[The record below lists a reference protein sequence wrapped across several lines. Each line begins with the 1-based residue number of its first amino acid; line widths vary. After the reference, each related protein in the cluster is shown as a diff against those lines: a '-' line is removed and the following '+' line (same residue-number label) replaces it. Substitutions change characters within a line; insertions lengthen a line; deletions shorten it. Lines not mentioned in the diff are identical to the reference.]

1 MLQVKVIVGR
11 RMCGGGWISNVLNFY
26 ELHLKP
32 GVTIDNNIRYL
43 LCQACISTLKCS
55 ISEKE
60 VNMKIKVFYC
70 CFLALTSALLNAT
83 RYLDDR
89 YVECR

>member
-1 MLQVKVIVGR
+1 MVLLLVRIHFSLIIHLMLQVKVIVGR

-43 LCQACISTLKCS
+43 LCQA
-55 ISEKE
+55 
-60 VNMKIKVFYC
+60 
-70 CFLALTSALLNAT
+70 
-83 RYLDDR
+83 
-89 YVECR
+89 